1 MRAGLLGAA
10 GNSPHKRPMTMSQLI
25 TLAVLVAVV
34 AALIWDRLRS
44 DVVALTGAA
53 VLLMAG
59 VVRPVEVQSAF
70 ASPAIIALA
79 SLFVIAYAMEL
90 SGLLDAAI
98 AQVTRLC
105 EKIGKAGLWL
115 LIALAGAA
123 SAFLN
128 NTPIVVLGAPV
139 VRDVAKSLGLSPKP
153 FLIPLSYSA
162 VLGGCCTLIGTSTNL
177 LVNDMASVAGQP
189 RFGIFEITPVGVL
202 VALSGGIY
210 LMLFSQVLIRA
221 EPEEEPS
228 ERREAPAVSEPGLAG
243 GQIGTAAAFA
253 EQARLRPVAA
263 VTAATVFVS
272 VVALAALDIAPI
284 AACAFAG
291 AVLLILLRVL
301 TAEEAYSGLRPEV
314 LMLIAGMVVLGI
326 ALDVTGLAA
335 AVTAGLIRSLDGLS
349 PFLALVII
357 YGVTLFAT
365 ELLSNATVAVLFTPI
380 AVSLAEAL
388 AVNPRPFLVAVMIA
402 GSAAFATP
410 FGYQTNVLV
419 YQMGGYNYLD
429 FVKVGIPLN
438 LITWI
443 VGVAAIHAFFPF

>member
-1 MRAGLLGAA
+1 
-10 GNSPHKRPMTMSQLI
+10 MTTSQLI

-34 AALIWDRLRS
+34 VALIWDKLRA

-53 VLLMAG
+53 LLLVTG

-98 AQVTRLC
+98 RQVTRLC
-105 EKIGKAGLWL
+105 QRIGRTGLW
-115 LIALAGAA
+115 IMIGISGAA

-153 FLIPLSYSA
+153 FLIPLSYAA

-202 VALSGGIY
+202 VALAGGIY
-210 LMLFSQVLIRA
+210 LMLFSDLLIRG
-221 EPEEEPS
+221 EPGDDIPH
-228 ERREAPAVSEPGLAG
+228 ERDQRQLLEPGLAG
-243 GQIGTAAAFA
+243 GQIGSALSFA
-253 EQARLRPVAA
+253 EHVRLRPAA
-263 VTAATVFVS
+263 AIASATVFVG
-272 VVALAALDIAPI
+272 VVLLAALNVAPI

-291 AVLLILLRVL
+291 AILLILVRVL

-326 ALDVTGLAA
+326 ALDVTGLAGF
-335 AVTAGLIRSLDGLS
+335 VTAGLIHSLNGLS
-349 PFLALVII
+349 PLVALIII

-388 AVNPRPFLVAVMIA
+388 GVSPRPFLVAVMIA

-429 FVKVGIPLN
+429 FVKIGIPLN
-438 LITWI
+438 LITWA
-443 VGVAAIHAFFPF
+443 VAVAAIYYYFPF